1 MGDEPLN
8 LPGIPGSE
16 PEPVRRPAQMWI
28 ELIFAVVF
36 AVAVAL
42 AGLGFV
48 VLSVSGHEHT
58 GTRVGQAISA
68 AIAIALL
75 YVCTRLA
82 IRSEHR
88 LRRGVTAAQEAASQ
102 AMRDAQRQ
110 RLARR
115 RHRDSPVALTV
126 LGLIWTGLAIVLA
139 VGAVVNVSNWSRSRY
154 TQNHGVRVSGTVIS
168 ANNSQVCS
176 ARGGCSYTATITVQ
190 LSHEI
195 GGLSVTTAHYPAS
208 TDLVSG
214 EPVTVLV
221 DPKQPSYAEL
231 PGHAYTTAI
240 QWILGFVLAAFLGL
254 LAYFDWRSLTRA
266 LARRRAARGNS
277 SQPAAT
283 TPA

>member
-1 MGDEPLN
+1 
-8 LPGIPGSE
+8 
-16 PEPVRRPAQMWI
+16 
-28 ELIFAVVF
+28 
-36 AVAVAL
+36 
-42 AGLGFV
+42 
-48 VLSVSGHEHT
+48 
-58 GTRVGQAISA
+58 
-68 AIAIALL
+68 
-75 YVCTRLA
+75 
-82 IRSEHR
+82 
-88 LRRGVTAAQEAASQ
+88 
-102 AMRDAQRQ
+102 
-110 RLARR
+110 
-115 RHRDSPVALTV
+115 
-126 LGLIWTGLAIVLA
+126 VLA
-139 VGAVVNVSNWSRSRY
+139 AGAVVNVSNWSRSSY

-190 LSHEI
+190 LSHPI

-240 QWILGFVLAAFLGL
+240 QWILGFALAAFLAL
-254 LAYFDWRSLTRA
+254 LAYFDWRSLSRA
-266 LARRRAARGNS
+266 LAKRRAARESS